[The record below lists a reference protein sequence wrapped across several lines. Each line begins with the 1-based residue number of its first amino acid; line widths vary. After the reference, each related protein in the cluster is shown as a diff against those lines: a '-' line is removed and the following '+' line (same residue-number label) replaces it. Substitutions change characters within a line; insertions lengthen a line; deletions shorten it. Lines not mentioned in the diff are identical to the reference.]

1 VTRDSAPLT
10 ELIGQAIVVDLSS
23 TYVCIGVL
31 TGHDPMFL
39 ELRDADLHDFRDG
52 ATTREVYVYES
63 AALGVRTNRARVLLR
78 LADVVAVSRLS
89 DVATA

>member
-1 VTRDSAPLT
+1 MSPDSPLLT
-10 ELIGQAIVVDLSS
+10 DLIGRTVVVDLIS
-23 TYVCIGVL
+23 TYVCLGVL
-31 TGHDPMFL
+31 TGYDPIFL

-63 AALGVRTNRARVLLR
+63 ATLGVRTNRARVLLR
-78 LADVVAVSRLS
+78 LADVVAVSLLA